1 MTPIIATDA
10 ASSSADWRLQ
20 IEALNAHEEMEIA
33 AQIQHY
39 PQPQAATIEA
49 LKIVQQHQGW
59 VSDGKLKAIA
69 QRLQMSPDEVESVA
83 TFYNKIY
90 RQPVGRTVISLCDS
104 VSCWIMGYQGLAQA
118 LTQELDIS
126 LGETTPDGALTLL
139 PTPCLGACDHA
150 PVAMIGNQ
158 RAHHLSPASVIILA
172 QQARESNS

>member
-10 ASSSADWRLQ
+10 ASPSADWRLK
-20 IEALNAHEEMEIA
+20 IEALNEHEESAIA

-90 RQPVGRTVISLCDS
+90 RQPVGKTVISLCDS

-118 LTQELDIS
+118 LTQELNIA
-126 LGETTPDGALTLL
+126 LGETTTDGALTLL

-150 PVAMIGNQ
+150 PVAMIGDQ
-158 RAHHLSPASVIILA
+158 RAHQLTPASLIKLA
-172 QQARESNS
+172 QQARGSSL

>member
-10 ASSSADWRLQ
+10 APRSADWRLL
-20 IEALNAHEEMEIA
+20 IEPLNEHEEAAIS

-49 LKIVQQHQGW
+49 LKIVQEQQGW

-118 LTQELDIS
+118 LTQELNIA
-126 LGETTPDGALTLL
+126 LGETTADGALTLL

-150 PVAMIGNQ
+150 PVAMVGDQ
-158 RAHHLSPASVIILA
+158 RAHQLTPASLIDLA
-172 QQARESNS
+172 LQAREQNL

>member
-10 ASSSADWRLQ
+10 AATCADWRLQ
-20 IEALNAHEEMEIA
+20 IDPLNEYEETAIT
-33 AQIQHY
+33 AQIHHY

-49 LKIVQQHQGW
+49 LKIVQEQQGW

-118 LTQELDIS
+118 LTQELNIA
-126 LGETTPDGALTLL
+126 LGETTADGALTLL
-139 PTPCLGACDHA
+139 PAPCLGACDHA
-150 PVAMIGNQ
+150 PVAMVGDH
-158 RAHHLSPASVIILA
+158 RAHKLTPTSLILLA
-172 QQARESNS
+172 RQAREHSS

>member
-158 RAHHLSPASVIILA
+158 RAHQLSPASVIILA